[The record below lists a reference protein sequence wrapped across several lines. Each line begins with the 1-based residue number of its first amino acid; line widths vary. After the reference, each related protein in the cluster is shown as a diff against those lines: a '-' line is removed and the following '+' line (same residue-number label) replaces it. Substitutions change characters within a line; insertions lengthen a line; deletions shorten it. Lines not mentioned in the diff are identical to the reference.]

1 MGRKANLD
9 KDEVI
14 PEGKKKKKKRQGAR
28 RLMKCQAVK
37 DHSEHWQKKK
47 TQNTPNQK
55 NPENPTQPN
64 NLKIVILL
72 YEDLNVLLFLSQ
84 VTEKY
89 L

>member
-47 TQNTPNQK
+47 NPKHPKPKKPRKPN
-55 NPENPTQPN
+55 PYY
-64 NLKIVILL
+64 LKIVILL

>member
-14 PEGKKKKKKRQGAR
+14 PEGKKKKKRQGAR

-47 TQNTPNQK
+47 NPKHPKPKKNRKPN
-55 NPENPTQPN
+55 PYY
-64 NLKIVILL
+64 LKIVILL